1 MERAPVESS
10 VIAEVGYDAQ
20 AEVLEVL
27 FRHGRAYRYLNF
39 PAFMYERLMGSD
51 SIGKFFN
58 AEIKGHYA
66 EVPV

>member
-1 MERAPVESS
+1 MERALMDSS

-27 FRHGRAYRYLNF
+27 FRHGRVYRYLNF
-39 PAFMYERLMGSD
+39 PAFMHQRLMEAD